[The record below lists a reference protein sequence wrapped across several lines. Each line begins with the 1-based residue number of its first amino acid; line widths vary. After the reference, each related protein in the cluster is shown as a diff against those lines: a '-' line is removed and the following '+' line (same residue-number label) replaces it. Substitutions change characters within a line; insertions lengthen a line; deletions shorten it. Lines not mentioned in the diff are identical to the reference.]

1 MQPETHSGG
10 TLRGILM
17 LLVTAVAAFVLTGM
31 PLVARAADVGEPT
44 LSEAQAAIICDQ
56 AGNVLYSKNADQE
69 LPMASITKIMTAMV
83 ALDSGK
89 SMDDVCTITDPQLDG
104 TAQQAGYTT
113 TDTPTFRELMMA
125 MLVFSAN
132 DAAYNVA
139 TNVAGSE
146 EAFVDLMN
154 QKAQELGMTHTHF
167 SNSHGLEEDDHYSC
181 AQDLVT
187 MGRYALSHYPFIA
200 QAVITRTT
208 TVHVNG
214 TEVVL
219 GSTDAL
225 VGSYAGMRGIKT
237 GAYSEGYTFLG
248 ACERDNVQ
256 LFTCVLGCA
265 TNSGRF
271 ADTQAMLDWAY
282 GNYRELEPVQ
292 ASTIVSVRP
301 YLYSFA
307 LKAVVSSSTDAGEVW
322 PAGGDVT
329 YTTVRSKSGRMF
341 DVDDYVGT
349 TTWYQDGRTLGW
361 TVQTTRDVPVE
372 VDSWPPYVLGLFY
385 DTSTLGRRAS

>member
-1 MQPETHSGG
+1 MQPETHHARSL
-10 TLRGILM
+10 TM
-17 LLVTAVAAFVLTGM
+17 LVLAIAVALAACLGS
-31 PLVARAADVGEPT
+31 PSRAQAADVGEPT
-44 LSEAQAAIICDQ
+44 LSEAQAAVICDQ
-56 AGNVLYSKNADQE
+56 AGNVLFSKNPDQE
-69 LPMASITKIMTAMV
+69 MPMASITKIMTAMV

-89 SMDDVCTITDPQLDG
+89 SMDDVCTITDPELDG

-113 TDTPTFRELMMA
+113 TDTPTFRELMMS

-146 EAFVDLMN
+146 EAFVELMN

-167 SNSHGLEEDDHYSC
+167 SNSHGLEADDHYSS

-200 QAVITRTT
+200 QAVTTRTT
-208 TVHVNG
+208 VAHVNG
-214 TEVVL
+214 AEVVL

-248 ACERDNVQ
+248 ACERHNVQ

-271 ADTQAMLDWAY
+271 TDTQAMLDWAY
-282 GNYRELEPVQ
+282 SNYRTLQPVQ

-301 YLYSFA
+301 YLYNFN
-307 LKAVVSSSTDAGEVW
+307 LKTIVSSTTDAGEVW
-322 PAGGDVT
+322 PAGGSVG
-329 YTTVRSKSGRMF
+329 YTTVRAKRGRMF
-341 DVDDYVGT
+341 DVGTYVGS
-349 TTWYQDGRTLGW
+349 TTWYQDGRTMGW
-361 TVQTTRDVPVE
+361 TIQSTREIPVE
-372 VDSWPPYVLGLFY
+372 ICAWPPSVLGLFY
-385 DTSTLGRRAS
+385 DTSTLGRTAS